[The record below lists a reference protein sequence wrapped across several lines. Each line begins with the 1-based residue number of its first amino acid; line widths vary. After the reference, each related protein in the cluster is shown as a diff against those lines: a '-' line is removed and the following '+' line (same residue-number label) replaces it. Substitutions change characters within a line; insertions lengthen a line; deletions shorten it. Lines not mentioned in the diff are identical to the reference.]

1 VPVFLLLLLF
11 CFLIFIFKRKRVIL
25 KGKEK
30 ARMHYLGDEGLKMHS
45 KEI

>member
-1 VPVFLLLLLF
+1 LKVRAQRHVQ
-11 CFLIFIFKRKRVIL
+11 